1 MAVAPSRLLLLVLI
15 MGLFASPVVVAHD
28 QKEYTVILG
37 SEGAR
42 PDSIGEG
49 VLVETD
55 SIFFRNHD
63 SRADARHRILV
74 DADADGVFEGVD
86 DFDTGWMVTSC
97 ELNETGHK
105 VDEDCQTSAMVLLA
119 PENGLLPGN
128 VSMIH
133 QIEFDGAVTESPFSA
148 VYSSDDHS
156 APTGPTGPSD
166 PESEAGVAVD
176 RNESILRAVVISAA
190 AVSIVL
196 IARLVAP
203 RSDE

>member
-1 MAVAPSRLLLLVLI
+1 MAVAHSRLLLLLLV
-15 MGLFASPVVVAHD
+15 MGLFASPVAMAHD

-42 PDSIGEG
+42 PDSIGDG

-74 DADADGVFEGVD
+74 DADSDGVFEGID

-105 VDEDCQTSAMVLLA
+105 VDEDCQTSALVLLA

-128 VSMIH
+128 ISMMH
-133 QIEFDGAVTESPFSA
+133 QVEFEGAVSESPFSA
-148 VYSSDDHS
+148 VYGTDDHS
-156 APTGPTGPSD
+156 APADPTGPSD
-166 PESEAGVAVD
+166 PESQAGEVVD
-176 RNESILRAVVISAA
+176 RNQSILRAVILSAA
-190 AVSIVL
+190 AVSLVL
-196 IARLVAP
+196 IARLTIP
-203 RSDE
+203 QSDE